1 MSRVSQSL
9 DRVRVTFDDDNL
21 VANAGLLL
29 PATLIERL
37 GVEALINTTV
47 RLDGRVGGASPGR
60 KVLTLMNTM
69 LAGGSHIDHADM
81 LRAGASEVVVSHRVM
96 APSTLGTFLRSF
108 SFGHVRQLEAV
119 NDVARQRAW
128 AAGTTPGALTIDVDS
143 TICEVVGKAKQGA
156 GYGYTHVLGY
166 HPLLAT
172 IAGSG
177 EILHGRLRK
186 GAANTQRGTKRFVNE
201 LVARARRDNP
211 TRGLTVRFDAGFW
224 SNDTMINLARLDVR
238 YTMAIRTSV
247 GAVQTAIAGIADDA
261 WQPIEYTKDGE
272 AEVAECAY
280 ISGKGTKRVTRRM
293 IVRRTRFTD
302 TTQQKLWPDWRHH
315 AFLTDL
321 DGDVVDVDRFHRE
334 HATVELAIKDLKAG
348 AGLEHLPSGV
358 FSANSAWFQI
368 AILAHNMMRWTTRL
382 GGHDTDRLIV
392 ARTVR
397 TRLLALPGRLV
408 NRAGQQTLR
417 LPSRWPWADTFTK
430 ILDTL
435 RALEPVPT

>member
-1 MSRVSQSL
+1 VSRVSQTL
-9 DRVRVTFDDDNL
+9 DRIHATFDDDNL

-29 PATLIERL
+29 PATLVERL
-37 GVEALINTTV
+37 GVEAVINTTL

-60 KVLTLMNTM
+60 KVLTLLNTM

-81 LRAGASEVVVSHRVM
+81 LRAGASELVVSHRVM

-108 SFGHVRQLEAV
+108 TFGHVRQLEAV
-119 NDVARQRAW
+119 NDIVMQRAW
-128 AAGTTPGALTIDVDS
+128 AAGTAPGALVIDVDS

-156 GYGYTHVLGY
+156 GFGYTHVLGY

-186 GAANTQRGTKRFVNE
+186 GSANTQRGTKRFVNE
-201 LVARARRDNP
+201 LVARARRDDP
-211 TRGLTVRFDAGFW
+211 KRKLTVRFDSGFW
-224 SNDTMINLARLDVR
+224 NNDTMLNLTRLDVR
-238 YTMAIRTSV
+238 YTMAVRTNV
-247 GAVQTAIAGIADDA
+247 KAVQATIAGIDETA
-261 WQPIEYTKDGE
+261 WQPIDYTCDGE
-272 AEVAECAY
+272 AQVAECDY
-280 ISGKGTKRVTRRM
+280 TSGQGAKRVTRRLV
-293 IVRRTRFTD
+293 VRRTRLTGK
-302 TTQQKLWPDWRHH
+302 TQQKLWPDWRHH

-321 DGDVVDVDRFHRE
+321 DGNVIEVDRFHRE

-358 FSANSAWFQI
+358 FWANSAWFQI
-368 AILAHNMMRWTTRL
+368 AILAHNMMRWTARL

-392 ARTVR
+392 ARTIR

-408 NRAGQQTLR
+408 NRAGQPTLR
-417 LPSRWPWADTFTK
+417 LPARWPWANTFNT
-430 ILDTL
+430 ILDAL
-435 RALEPVPT
+435 RSLEPVPT

>member
-1 MSRVSQSL
+1 VSRVSQTL
-9 DRVRVTFDDDNL
+9 DRVQVTFDDDNL

-29 PATLIERL
+29 PATLTEQL
-37 GVEALINTTV
+37 GLEALINTTV
-47 RLDGRVGGASPGR
+47 RLDGRIGGASPGR

-81 LRAGASEVVVSHRVM
+81 LRAGATGAVVSHRVM

-128 AAGTTPGALTIDVDS
+128 AAGTAPGALTIDVDS

-172 IAGSG
+172 IAGTG

-186 GAANTQRGTKRFVNE
+186 GSANTQRGTKRFVNE

-211 TRGLTVRFDAGFW
+211 DRELTVRFDSGFW
-224 SNDTMINLARLDVR
+224 NNDTMTNLTRLDVR
-238 YTMAIRTSV
+238 FTMAVRTNV
-247 GAVQTAIAGIADDA
+247 DAVQATIGTIPESA
-261 WQPIEYTKDGE
+261 WQSIDYTCDGE

-280 ISGKGTKRVTRRM
+280 TSGQGAKRVIRRM
-293 IVRRTRFTD
+293 IVRRTRLTD
-302 TTQQKLWPDWRHH
+302 KSQQKLWPDWRHH

-321 DGDVVDVDRFHRE
+321 DGDVVDIDRFHRE
-334 HATVELAIKDLKAG
+334 HAVVELAIKDLKAG

-368 AILAHNMMRWTTRL
+368 AILAHNVCRWTTRL

-392 ARTVR
+392 ARTTR

-408 NRAGQQTLR
+408 NRAGQPTLR
-417 LPSRWPWADTFTK
+417 LPSRWPWANTFTA
-430 ILDTL
+430 ILDAL
-435 RALEPVPT
+435 RMIPPVPT

>member
-1 MSRVSQSL
+1 MSRVSQTL
-9 DRVRVTFDDDNL
+9 NRIHATFDDDNL

-29 PATLIERL
+29 PATLVERL

-47 RLDGRVGGASPGR
+47 RLDGRVGGALPGR

-81 LRAGASEVVVSHRVM
+81 LRAGASEMVVSHRVM

-108 SFGHVRQLEAV
+108 TFGHVRQLEAV
-119 NDVARQRAW
+119 NDIVMQRAW
-128 AAGTTPGALTIDVDS
+128 AAGMAPGALVIDVDS
-143 TICEVVGKAKQGA
+143 TICEVTGKAKQGA
-156 GYGYTHVLGY
+156 GFGYTHVLGY

-172 IAGSG
+172 IAGTG

-186 GAANTQRGTKRFVNE
+186 GSANTQRGTKRFVNE
-201 LVARARRDNP
+201 LVARARRDDP
-211 TRGLTVRFDAGFW
+211 TRELTVRFDSGFW
-224 SNDTMINLARLDVR
+224 NGDTIANLGRLDVR
-238 YTMAIRTSV
+238 YTMAIRTNV
-247 GAVQTAIAGIADDA
+247 GAVQTAIAGIDETA
-261 WQPIEYTKDGE
+261 WQPIDYTCDGE
-272 AEVAECAY
+272 AQVAECDY
-280 ISGKGTKRVTRRM
+280 TSGAGTKRVTRRLV
-293 IVRRTRFTD
+293 VRRTRLTRK
-302 TTQQKLWPDWRHH
+302 TQQKLWPDWRHH

-321 DGDVVDVDRFHRE
+321 NGDVIAVDRFHRE

-358 FSANSAWFQI
+358 FWANSAWFQI
-368 AILAHNMMRWTTRL
+368 AILAHNMMRWTARL

-392 ARTVR
+392 ARTIR

-417 LPSRWPWADTFTK
+417 LPSRWPWAHTFTK
-430 ILDTL
+430 ILDAL

>member
-1 MSRVSQSL
+1 VSRVSQSL
-9 DRVRVTFDDDNL
+9 DRVQVTFDDDNL

-29 PATLIERL
+29 PATLAGRL
-37 GVEALINTTV
+37 GLESLINTTV

-81 LRAGASEVVVSHRVM
+81 LRAGATQQVVSHRVM

-108 SFGHVRQLEAV
+108 TFGHVRQLEAV
-119 NDVARQRAW
+119 NDIVRQRAW
-128 AAGTTPGALTIDVDS
+128 AAGVAPGALVIDVDS
-143 TICEVVGKAKQGA
+143 TICEVVGKTKQGA
-156 GYGYTHVLGY
+156 GYGYTHALGY
-166 HPLLAT
+166 HPLLAS
-172 IAGSG
+172 IAGTG

-186 GAANTQRGTKRFVNE
+186 GSANTQRGTKRFVNE
-201 LVARARRDNP
+201 LVARARRDDP
-211 TRGLTVRFDAGFW
+211 HRKLTARFDSGFW
-224 SNDTMINLARLDVR
+224 NNDTIVNLNRLDAR
-238 YTMAIRTSV
+238 YTMAIRTNV
-247 GAVQTAIAGIADDA
+247 GAVQTAIATITEGA
-261 WQPIEYTKDGE
+261 WQRIDYTCDGE

-280 ISGKGTKRVTRRM
+280 TSGQGAKRVTRRL
-293 IVRRTRFTD
+293 IVRRTRLTGKA
-302 TTQQKLWPDWRHH
+302 QQTLWPDWRHH

-321 DGDVVDVDRFHRE
+321 DGDVVEVDRFHRE

-368 AILAHNMMRWTTRL
+368 AILAHNMCRWTARL
-382 GGHDTDRLIV
+382 GGHDTERLIV
-392 ARTVR
+392 ARTIR

-408 NRAGQQTLR
+408 NRAGKPTLR
-417 LPSRWPWADTFTK
+417 LPTRWPWAEAFTT
-430 ILDTL
+430 ILEAL

>member
-1 MSRVSQSL
+1 MSRVSQTL
-9 DRVRVTFDDDNL
+9 DRVHVTFDDDNL

-29 PATLIERL
+29 PATLTAQLDLET
-37 GVEALINTTV
+37 LINTTV

-81 LRAGASEVVVSHRVM
+81 LRAGATESVVSHRVM

-128 AAGTTPGALTIDVDS
+128 AAGTTPGALVVDVDS

-156 GYGYTHVLGY
+156 AYGYTHVLGY

-172 IAGSG
+172 IAGTG

-186 GAANTQRGTKRFVNE
+186 GSANTQRGTTRFVNE
-201 LVARARRDNP
+201 LVARARRDDP
-211 TRGLTVRFDAGFW
+211 RRELTVRFDAGFW
-224 SNDTMINLARLDVR
+224 SNDTMANLTRLDVR

-247 GAVQTAIAGIADDA
+247 AAVRTAIGAIPDDA
-261 WQPIEYTKDGE
+261 WQSIPYTKDGV
-272 AEVAECAY
+272 AEVAECDY
-280 ISGKGTKRVTRRM
+280 TSGQGTKRVTRRM
-293 IVRRTRFTD
+293 IVRRTRFVD
-302 TTQQKLWPDWRHH
+302 TAQQKLWPDWRHH

-321 DGDVVDVDRFHRE
+321 TGDVVAVDRFHRE

-368 AILAHNMMRWTTRL
+368 AIMAHNMMRWTAYL

-392 ARTVR
+392 ARTIR
-397 TRLLALPGRLV
+397 TRLLALPARLV
-408 NRAGQQTLR
+408 NHAGQLTLR

>member
-9 DRVRVTFDDDNL
+9 DHVRVTFDDDNL

-29 PATLIERL
+29 PATLVDRL
-37 GVEALINTTV
+37 GVESLVNATV
-47 RLDGRVGGASPGR
+47 CLDGRVGGASPGR

-81 LRAGASEVVVSHRVM
+81 LRAGASELVVSHRVM

-108 SFGHVRQLEAV
+108 TFGHVRQLEAV

-128 AAGTTPGALTIDVDS
+128 VAGTTPGALVVDVDS

-156 GYGYTHVLGY
+156 GYGYTHKLGY

-172 IAGSG
+172 IAGTG

-186 GAANTQRGTKRFVNE
+186 GSANTQRGTKRFVNE
-201 LVARARRDNP
+201 LVARARRDDP
-211 TRGLTVRFDAGFW
+211 ARELTVRFDSGFW
-224 SNDTMINLARLDVR
+224 NNATMINLARLDVR
-238 YTMAIRTSV
+238 FTMAIRTSV
-247 GAVQTAIAGIADDA
+247 GAVQTAIAGIDDDA
-261 WQPIEYTKDGE
+261 WQPIEYTCTGE
-272 AEVAECAY
+272 AEVAECDY
-280 ISGKGTKRVTRRM
+280 SSGQGTKRLTRRM
-293 IVRRTRFTD
+293 IVRRTRLTAKA
-302 TTQQKLWPDWRHH
+302 QQKLWPDWRHH

-321 DGDVVDVDRFHRE
+321 PGDIIAIDRFHRE
-334 HATVELAIKDLKAG
+334 HAVVELAIKDLKAG

-368 AILAHNMMRWTTRL
+368 AILAHNMVRWTARL

-392 ARTVR
+392 ARTIR

-408 NRAGQQTLR
+408 NRAGQLTLR
-417 LPSRWPWADTFTK
+417 LPSRWPWAHQFTN
-430 ILDTL
+430 ILDAL

>member
-1 MSRVSQSL
+1 MSRVSQNL

-29 PATLIERL
+29 PATLAERL
-37 GVEALINTTV
+37 GVEALINATV
-47 RLDGRVGGASPGR
+47 RLDGRVGGAAPGR

-81 LRAGASEVVVSHRVM
+81 LRAGATESVVSHRVM

-108 SFGHVRQLEAV
+108 TFGHVRQLEAV

-128 AAGTTPGALTIDVDS
+128 AAGTAPGALVVDVDS

-172 IAGSG
+172 IAGTG

-186 GAANTQRGTKRFVNE
+186 GSANTQRGTKRFVNE
-201 LVARARRDNP
+201 LVARARRDDP
-211 TRGLTVRFDAGFW
+211 TRELTVRFDSGFW
-224 SNDTMINLARLDVR
+224 NNATMINLTRLDVR
-238 YTMAIRTSV
+238 FTMAIRTNVS
-247 GAVQTAIAGIADDA
+247 AVQTAIGTIPDDA
-261 WQPIEYTKDGE
+261 WQPIDYTCDGE
-272 AEVAECAY
+272 AEVADCDY
-280 ISGKGTKRVTRRM
+280 TCGQGTKRVTRRM
-293 IVRRTRFTD
+293 IVRRTRLTGKA
-302 TTQQKLWPDWRHH
+302 QQQLWPDWRHH

-321 DGDVVDVDRFHRE
+321 DGDVVAVDRFHRE

-368 AILAHNMMRWTTRL
+368 AILAHNMCRWTARL

-392 ARTVR
+392 ARTIR

-408 NRAGQQTLR
+408 NRAGQPTLR
-417 LPSRWPWADTFTK
+417 LPSRWPWARNFTT

>member
-1 MSRVSQSL
+1 VSRVSQTL
-9 DRVRVTFDDDNL
+9 DRIHATFDDDNL

-29 PATLIERL
+29 PATLVDRL
-37 GVEALINTTV
+37 GVEAVINTTV

-69 LAGGSHIDHADM
+69 LAGGSHIDHADV

-108 SFGHVRQLEAV
+108 TFGHVRQLEAV
-119 NDVARQRAW
+119 NDIVRQRAW
-128 AAGTTPGALTIDVDS
+128 SAGTAPGALVIDVDS

-156 GYGYTHVLGY
+156 GFGHTHVLGY

-172 IAGSG
+172 IAGTG

-186 GAANTQRGTKRFVNE
+186 GSANTQRGTKRFVNE
-201 LVARARRDNP
+201 LVARARRDDP
-211 TRGLTVRFDAGFW
+211 KRKLTIRFDSGFW
-224 SNDTMINLARLDVR
+224 NGDTIVNLGRLDVR
-238 YTMAIRTSV
+238 YTMAIRTNV
-247 GAVQTAIAGIADDA
+247 GAVQTAIASIAEEA
-261 WQPIEYTKDGE
+261 WRPIDYTCDGE
-272 AEVAECAY
+272 AQVAECDY
-280 ISGKGTKRVTRRM
+280 TSGQGAKRVTRRLV
-293 IVRRTRFTD
+293 VRRTRLTGK
-302 TTQQKLWPDWRHH
+302 TQQKLWPDWRHH

-321 DGDVVDVDRFHRE
+321 TGDAIEVDRFHRE

-358 FSANSAWFQI
+358 FWANSAWFQI
-368 AILAHNMMRWTTRL
+368 AILAHNMMRWTARL

-392 ARTVR
+392 ARTIR
-397 TRLLALPGRLV
+397 TRLLSLPGRLV
-408 NRAGQQTLR
+408 NRAGQPTLR
-417 LPSRWPWADTFTK
+417 LPSRWPWAHTFTT
-430 ILDTL
+430 ILDAL

>member
-1 MSRVSQSL
+1 MSRVSQNL

-29 PATLIERL
+29 PATLVGQLNLES
-37 GVEALINTTV
+37 LIDATV

-81 LRAGASEVVVSHRVM
+81 LRAGATESVVSHRVM

-119 NDVARQRAW
+119 NDLARQRAW
-128 AAGTTPGALTIDVDS
+128 AAGTAPGALVIDVDS

-186 GAANTQRGTKRFVNE
+186 GSANTQRGTKRFVNE
-201 LVARARRDNP
+201 LVARARRDDK
-211 TRGLTVRFDAGFW
+211 TRKLTVRFDAGFW
-224 SNDTMINLARLDVR
+224 SNDTMINLTRLDVR
-238 YTMAIRTSV
+238 FTMAIRTSV
-247 GAVQTAIAGIADDA
+247 GAVKTAIAGIADDA
-261 WQPIEYTKDGE
+261 WQSIEYTKDGV
-272 AEVAECAY
+272 AEVAECDY
-280 ISGKGTKRVTRRM
+280 TSGKGTKRVTRRM

-302 TTQQKLWPDWRHH
+302 STQQKLWPDWRHH

-368 AILAHNMMRWTTRL
+368 AILAHNMCRWTTRL

-408 NRAGQQTLR
+408 NRAGQPTLR
-417 LPSRWPWADTFTK
+417 LPSRWPWAHAFTK

>member
-1 MSRVSQSL
+1 MSRVSQTL
-9 DRVRVTFDDDNL
+9 DRIHATFDDDNL

-29 PATLIERL
+29 PATLVERL
-37 GVEALINTTV
+37 GVESLINSTV
-47 RLDGRVGGASPGR
+47 RLDGCVGGAMPGR

-81 LRAGASEVVVSHRVM
+81 LRAGASKSVVSHRVM

-108 SFGHVRQLEAV
+108 TFGHVRQLEAV
-119 NDVARQRAW
+119 NDIVRQRAW
-128 AAGTTPGALTIDVDS
+128 AAGTAPGALVVDVDS
-143 TICEVVGKAKQGA
+143 TICEVVGKLKQGA
-156 GYGYTHVLGY
+156 AFGYTHVLGY

-186 GAANTQRGTKRFVNE
+186 GSANTQRGTKRFVNE
-201 LVARARRDNP
+201 LVARARRDDR
-211 TRGLTVRFDAGFW
+211 TRELTVRFDSGFW
-224 SNDTMINLARLDVR
+224 SNDTMLNLSRLDVR
-238 YTMAIRTSV
+238 FTMAIRTSV
-247 GAVQTAIAGIADDA
+247 SAVQTAIAGIADDA
-261 WQPIEYTKDGE
+261 WESIEYTKDGE
-272 AEVAECAY
+272 AEVAECDY
-280 ISGKGTKRVTRRM
+280 TSGKGAKRVTRRM
-293 IVRRTRFTD
+293 IVRRTRFTGVA
-302 TTQQKLWPDWRHH
+302 QQKLWPDWRHH
-315 AFLTDL
+315 AFLTDVA
-321 DGDVVDVDRFHRE
+321 GDVVDVDRFHRE

-408 NRAGQQTLR
+408 NHAGQQTLR

>member
-1 MSRVSQSL
+1 MSRVSQTL
-9 DRVRVTFDDDNL
+9 DRIHATFDDDNL

-37 GVEALINTTV
+37 GVEAVINATV

-81 LRAGASEVVVSHRVM
+81 LRAGASESVVSHRVM

-108 SFGHVRQLEAV
+108 TFGHVRQLEAV
-119 NDVARQRAW
+119 NDIVRQRAW
-128 AAGTTPGALTIDVDS
+128 AADTAPGALVVDVDS
-143 TICEVVGKAKQGA
+143 TICEVVGKQKQGA

-186 GAANTQRGTKRFVNE
+186 GSANTQRGTKRFVNE
-201 LVARARRDNP
+201 LVARARRDDP
-211 TRGLTVRFDAGFW
+211 ARELTVRFDSGFW
-224 SNDTMINLARLDVR
+224 NNDTMLNLGRLNVR
-238 YTMAIRTSV
+238 FTMAIRTNV
-247 GAVQTAIAGIADDA
+247 DAVQAAISGIDEAA
-261 WQPIEYTKDGE
+261 WQSIDYTCDGE
-272 AEVAECAY
+272 AQVAECDY
-280 ISGKGTKRVTRRM
+280 TSGQGTKRVTRRLV
-293 IVRRTRFTD
+293 VRRTRLTAK
-302 TTQQKLWPDWRHH
+302 TQQKLWPDWRHH

-321 DGDVVDVDRFHRE
+321 TGDVIAIDRFHRE

-358 FSANSAWFQI
+358 FWANSAWFQI
-368 AILAHNMMRWTTRL
+368 AILAHNMCRWTARL
-382 GGHDTDRLIV
+382 GGHDTDRLVV
-392 ARTVR
+392 ARTIR
-397 TRLLALPGRLV
+397 NRLFALPGRLV